1 MIHLVNKITLY
12 SKITFEQIVSKSRKK
27 DICFAR
33 AIFCH
38 EMRFK
43 LGYNTYQIAEIIN
56 QTHKNV
62 CYITN
67 KAYYN
72 YQKYSEFIG
81 ILNRV
86 KKNTEPKSD
95 PF

>member
-1 MIHLVNKITLY
+1 MIQLIRKINLY
-12 SKITFEQIVSKSRKK
+12 SGITFEQIVSKSRKK

-72 YQKYSEFIG
+72 YQKYSEFLS
-81 ILNRV
+81 ILTRIS
-86 KKNTEPKSD
+86 KLCG
-95 PF
+95 